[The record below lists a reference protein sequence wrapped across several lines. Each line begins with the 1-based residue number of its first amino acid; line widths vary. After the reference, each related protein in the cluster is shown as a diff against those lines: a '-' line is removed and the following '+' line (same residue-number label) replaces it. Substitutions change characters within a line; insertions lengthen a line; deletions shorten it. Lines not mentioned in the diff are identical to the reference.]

1 MPNVNKYKSV
11 GVTVET
17 YEKLVLIAEAQN
29 RNLCQQ
35 FKMLVDRE
43 LDALTTPTWSE
54 NLNR

>member
-11 GVTVET
+11 GVSVET
-17 YEKLVLIAEAQN
+17 YEKLVLIADAQN

-43 LDALTTPTWSE
+43 LDALTTPTTK
-54 NLNR
+54 